1 MHEKVLVINCGST
14 NIPCNLVT
22 FANNL
27 KILIHMKIVIIII
40 SISVSTIAIA
50 QIYLSRS
57 TQQTEQHSYKVIKKF
72 DKFEIRKY
80 DAALF
85 SSVKLNQK
93 GYKESSSEGFRI
105 LAGYIFGDNET
116 KEKIAMT
123 SPVVMELG
131 DTSKMMFM
139 VPKNYNL
146 KNLPNPKNSK
156 IVFEKEEEKI
166 IAAIRFDGWADDEK
180 IEKYKTIL
188 MNELVKE
195 KLSYINKFSF
205 LGYNPPYEV
214 MNRRNE
220 IVVELINYK

>member
-1 MHEKVLVINCGST
+1 
-14 NIPCNLVT
+14 
-22 FANNL
+22 
-27 KILIHMKIVIIII
+27 MKIAIIII
-40 SISVSTIAIA
+40 SILLLIVIV

-57 TQQTEQHSYKVIKKF
+57 TKLTEQHNYKVIKKF

-85 SSVKLNQK
+85 SSVKLNKK

-105 LAGYIFGDNET
+105 LAGYIFGDNEA

-131 DTSKMMFM
+131 DSSKMMFM

-146 KNLPNPKNSK
+146 KNLPNPNNSK
-156 IVFEKEEEKI
+156 IVFEKEEVKI

-188 MNELVKE
+188 MNELANE
-195 KLSYINKFSF
+195 KLNFINKFSF

-220 IVVELINYK
+220 IVVELINYN

>member
-1 MHEKVLVINCGST
+1 
-14 NIPCNLVT
+14 
-22 FANNL
+22 
-27 KILIHMKIVIIII
+27 MKIVIIII
-40 SISVSTIAIA
+40 SILLLIVIA

-57 TQQTEQHSYKVIKKF
+57 TQQTEQHNYKVIKKF

-85 SSVKLNQK
+85 SSVKLNKK

-105 LAGYIFGDNET
+105 LAGYIFGDNDA
-116 KEKIAMT
+116 KKKIAMT

-131 DTSKMMFM
+131 DSSKMMFM

-146 KNLPNPKNSK
+146 KNLPNPNNSK
-156 IVFEKEEEKI
+156 IVFEKEEVKI

-188 MNELVKE
+188 RNELANE
-195 KLSYINKFSF
+195 KLNFINKFSF
-205 LGYNPPYEV
+205 LGYNPPSEV

>member
-1 MHEKVLVINCGST
+1 
-14 NIPCNLVT
+14 
-22 FANNL
+22 
-27 KILIHMKIVIIII
+27 MKIVIIII
-40 SISVSTIAIA
+40 SILLLIVIA

>member
-1 MHEKVLVINCGST
+1 
-14 NIPCNLVT
+14 
-22 FANNL
+22 
-27 KILIHMKIVIIII
+27 MKIAIIII
-40 SISVSTIAIA
+40 PILLLIAIA

-57 TQQTEQHSYKVIKKF
+57 TKLTEQHNYKVIKKF

-85 SSVKLNQK
+85 SSVKLNKK

-105 LAGYIFGDNET
+105 LAGYIFGDNDA

-131 DTSKMMFM
+131 DSSKMMFM
-139 VPKNYNL
+139 VPKKYNL
-146 KNLPNPKNSK
+146 KNLPNPNNSK

-180 IEKYKTIL
+180 IEKYRSVL

-195 KLSYINKFSF
+195 KLNYINKFSF

-220 IVVELINYK
+220 IVVELINYKW

>member
-1 MHEKVLVINCGST
+1 
-14 NIPCNLVT
+14 
-22 FANNL
+22 
-27 KILIHMKIVIIII
+27 MKIVIIII
-40 SISVSTIAIA
+40 SILLLIVIA

-57 TQQTEQHSYKVIKKF
+57 TQQTEQHNYKVIKKF

-85 SSVKLNQK
+85 SSVKLNKK

-105 LAGYIFGDNET
+105 LAGYIFGDNDA
-116 KEKIAMT
+116 KKKIAMT

-131 DTSKMMFM
+131 DSSKMMFM

-146 KNLPNPKNSK
+146 KNLPNPNNSK
-156 IVFEKEEEKI
+156 IVFEKEEVKI

-188 MNELVKE
+188 RNELANE
-195 KLSYINKFSF
+195 KLNFINKFSF

-220 IVVELINYK
+220 VVVELINYK

>member
-1 MHEKVLVINCGST
+1 
-14 NIPCNLVT
+14 
-22 FANNL
+22 
-27 KILIHMKIVIIII
+27 MKIAIIII
-40 SISVSTIAIA
+40 SILLLIVIV

-57 TQQTEQHSYKVIKKF
+57 TKLTEQHNYKVIKKF

-85 SSVKLNQK
+85 SSVKLNNK

-105 LAGYIFGDNET
+105 LAGYIFGDNDA

-131 DTSKMMFM
+131 DSSKMMFM

-188 MNELVKE
+188 MNELANE
-195 KLSYINKFSF
+195 KLNFINKFSF

-220 IVVELINYK
+220 IVVELINYN

>member
-1 MHEKVLVINCGST
+1 MKAVI
-14 NIPCNLVT
+14 
-22 FANNL
+22 
-27 KILIHMKIVIIII
+27 IIII
-40 SISVSTIAIA
+40 SILVLTAIA
-50 QIYLSRS
+50 QFYLSRS

-85 SSVKLNQK
+85 SSVKLNKK

-105 LAGYIFGDNET
+105 LAGYIFGDNEAN
-116 KEKIAMT
+116 EKIAMT
-123 SPVVMELG
+123 SPVVLELG
-131 DTSKMMFM
+131 DTTKMMFM

-166 IAAIRFDGWADDEK
+166 IAAIRFDGWANDEK

-188 MNELVKE
+188 RNELVKE
-195 KLSYINKFSF
+195 KLNYINKFSF
-205 LGYNPPYEV
+205 LGYNPPFEV

-220 IVVELINYK
+220 VVVELIKYK

>member
-1 MHEKVLVINCGST
+1 
-14 NIPCNLVT
+14 
-22 FANNL
+22 
-27 KILIHMKIVIIII
+27 MKIAIIII
-40 SISVSTIAIA
+40 SILLLIVIV

-57 TQQTEQHSYKVIKKF
+57 TKLTEQHNYKVIKKF

-85 SSVKLNQK
+85 SSVKLNKK

-105 LAGYIFGDNET
+105 LAGYIFGGNDA

-131 DTSKMMFM
+131 DSSKMMFM

-146 KNLPNPKNSK
+146 KNLPNPNNSK
-156 IVFEKEEEKI
+156 IVFEKEEVKI

-188 MNELVKE
+188 MNELASE
-195 KLSYINKFSF
+195 KLNFINKFSF

-220 IVVELINYK
+220 IVVELINYN

>member
-1 MHEKVLVINCGST
+1 
-14 NIPCNLVT
+14 
-22 FANNL
+22 
-27 KILIHMKIVIIII
+27 MKIVIIII
-40 SISVSTIAIA
+40 SISILIIAIA

-57 TQQTEQHSYKVIKKF
+57 TQQTQQHSYKVIKKF

-85 SSVKLNQK
+85 SSVKLNKK

-156 IVFEKEEEKI
+156 IVFEKEEEKF

-220 IVVELINYK
+220 IVVELINYKK

>member
-1 MHEKVLVINCGST
+1 
-14 NIPCNLVT
+14 
-22 FANNL
+22 
-27 KILIHMKIVIIII
+27 MKIVIIII

-220 IVVELINYK
+220 VVVELINYK

>member
-1 MHEKVLVINCGST
+1 LHEKVLVINCGST

-220 IVVELINYK
+220 VVVELINYK

>member
-1 MHEKVLVINCGST
+1 
-14 NIPCNLVT
+14 
-22 FANNL
+22 
-27 KILIHMKIVIIII
+27 MKIVIIII

-146 KNLPNPKNSK
+146 KNLPNPNNPK
-156 IVFEKEEEKI
+156 IVFEKQEEKI
-166 IAAIRFDGWADDEK
+166 IHVLRHYGIH
-180 IEKYKTIL
+180 
-188 MNELVKE
+188 ELKAE
-195 KLSYINKFSF
+195 
-205 LGYNPPYEV
+205 
-214 MNRRNE
+214 
-220 IVVELINYK
+220 